1 MPITVTPVLSST
13 EGYLV
18 DIRDQVIHLIRF
30 LIMNPGGTSDLWEQ
44 DLISFR
50 TLSSKY
56 ENSRSQL
63 ASILEQ
69 KITAVLERKFKDYSF
84 DVDCETSDYDEN
96 STVAESDVRYTVGIS
111 VLINTTSGQTAA
123 IVDGAIHVDKSTN
136 QITVQFSDSVDNQT
150 LS

>member
-1 MPITVTPVLSST
+1 MPTTVTPVLSST

-18 DIRDQVIHLIRF
+18 DVRDQVIHLIRF
-30 LIMNPGGTSDLWEQ
+30 LIMNPGGTSDIWEQ

-63 ASILEQ
+63 AHALEQ
-69 KITAVLERKFKDYSF
+69 QINNVLTRKFKDYSF
-84 DVDCETSDYDEN
+84 DVECGTEDYNDDGTDDN
-96 STVAESDVRYTVGIS
+96 DVRYAVSIS
-111 VLINTTSGQTAA
+111 VLINNSSGQTAA
-123 IVDGAIHVDKSTN
+123 IVDGAIKVDKSTN
-136 QITVQFSDSVDNQT
+136 QITVQFSDSIDNQT

>member
-1 MPITVTPVLSST
+1 MPTTVTPVLSST

-18 DIRDQVIHLIRF
+18 DVRDQVIHLIRF

-56 ENSRSQL
+56 ENSRNQL
-63 ASILEQ
+63 ASALEQ
-69 KITAVLERKFKDYSF
+69 QITSVLERKFKDYSF
-84 DVDCETSDYDEN
+84 DVECGTSDYNEN
-96 STVAESDVRYTVGIS
+96 DSNAESDVRYAVSIS
-111 VLINTTSGQTAA
+111 VLINNSNGQTAA

-136 QITVQFSDSVDNQT
+136 QITVQFSDSIDNQT